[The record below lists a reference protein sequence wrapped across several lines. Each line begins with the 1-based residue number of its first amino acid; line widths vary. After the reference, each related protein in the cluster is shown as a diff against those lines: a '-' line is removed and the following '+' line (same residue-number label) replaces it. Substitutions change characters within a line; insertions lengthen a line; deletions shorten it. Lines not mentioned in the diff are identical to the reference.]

1 MPDVKLG
8 SEEEMI
14 GCLKV
19 KGCMWSTPCECYNC
33 KTFNTKKL
41 KEQIK
46 ILSKNKKYKKYNIKS
61 LK

>member
-1 MPDVKLG
+1 MPNVKLG

-33 KTFNTKKL
+33 KTFESKKL
-41 KEQIK
+41 REWIK
-46 ILSKNKKYKKYNIKS
+46 ILSKKKTFK
-61 LK
+61 